1 MRNRRILVISLVRF
15 LCLLTMIMAGADSVA
30 DVVQGTVNEAMGQVK
45 DVVNKVV
52 FPVIDVVLTIILFVK
67 IATAYMDY
75 RKKGQFEFAPI
86 AILLASLIFS
96 LTCPLYIWRI
106 VGV

>member
-1 MRNRRILVISLVRF
+1 MKYKKMFIL
-15 LCLLTMIMAGADSVA
+15 LLTILLISTFTLLVYADSVA
-30 DVVQGTVNEAMGQVK
+30 DAVEGTVNEAMEQVK
-45 DVVNKVV
+45 EVVNRVV
-52 FPVIDVVLTIILFVK
+52 FPVIDAILAIMLFAK

-96 LTCPLYIWRI
+96 LTCPLYIWKI
-106 VGV
+106 LG

>member
-1 MRNRRILVISLVRF
+1 MKYKKTFLILLVFSLVF
-15 LCLLTMIMAGADSVA
+15 SLMLPVFADSVA
-30 DVVQGTVNEAMGQVK
+30 DAVEGTVNEAMEQVK
-45 DVVNKVV
+45 EVVNRVV
-52 FPVIDVVLTIILFVK
+52 FPVIDAILAIMLFAK

-96 LTCPLYIWRI
+96 LTCPLYIWQI
-106 VGV
+106 LA

>member
-1 MRNRRILVISLVRF
+1 MKNKIIIFILTAVLLVSI
-15 LCLLTMIMAGADSVA
+15 LAINIYADSVA
-30 DVVQGTVNEAMGQVK
+30 DAVENTVNDAMVQVK
-45 DVVNKVV
+45 EVVNRVI
-52 FPVIDVVLTIILFVK
+52 FPIIDAILAILLFVK

-96 LTCPLYIWRI
+96 LTCPLYIWQI
-106 VGV
+106 LG